1 MQTVQPPIVRSAAS
15 PATRRSLCP
24 TWAIAL
30 TICSTV
36 LLGLMRL
43 PEPLWGDQ
51 ALFLV
56 GGQAIRDGALLYRDF
71 WDLKQPGIYGLYA
84 LAGSLFGF
92 NGIGAHLVDLVWMGT
107 LALVLRSTLKTQF
120 NRSSIADLLPW
131 LCVGTYF
138 AVIDSRQQMQ
148 VESLVGLPIY
158 LAIWCNLQAA
168 QQPAKRW
175 RWLMLSGIAGGVV
188 VLFKLIYLPL
198 LCALWLT
205 YLLDQLR
212 RSRALPWG
220 TLGQTAARPMARI
233 LWQTTWPLTIG
244 LMLPLLPVIG
254 YWAATQMLD
263 LAWYTQL
270 QHPAKMMQGL
280 PAKPIKVLIR
290 AMGWAVVRFF
300 PIVLL
305 ASYALTQ
312 MRHRLNLLTT
322 QLIVWLGLGLAMI
335 VAQGQSWWT
344 YHLLLLLVPVSIL
357 AADGLDRL
365 LAANRGLK
373 RILARRLALFCVSWL
388 VLLNLWAIG
397 DMGQI
402 MARSGL
408 PLTPTSQLQY
418 QLHKSSIYR
427 EVAAEVAFLQEPGAR
442 PGDIYVMGN
451 PLFHLLSDRRQAVPL
466 IGWIPEML
474 LPEQWQQLAQQ
485 LTLAQPNYLY
495 TTDAEV
501 SFMGPIFTQF
511 LQQHYTPVRHSA
523 IGTWHELKPSAIGHN
538 YGNSTN

>member
-1 MQTVQPPIVRSAAS
+1 MQTVQPPIVRAAAS

-24 TWAIAL
+24 SWAIAL
-30 TICSTV
+30 TIGSTV

-56 GGQAIRDGALLYRDF
+56 GGQAMRDGALLYRDF

-92 NGIGAHLVDLVWMGT
+92 SSVGAHLVDLVWMGT

-120 NRSSIADLLPW
+120 KRSGIADLLPW

-158 LAIWCNLQAA
+158 LAIWCNIQAA
-168 QQPAKRW
+168 QQPEKRW

-205 YLLDQLR
+205 YLLDQWR
-212 RSRALPWG
+212 RSRSLPWG
-220 TLGQTAARPMARI
+220 SLGQTAVGPMARI
-233 LWQTTWPLTIG
+233 LWQTTWPLAIG

-254 YWAATQMLD
+254 YWAANQMLD

-280 PAKPIKVLIR
+280 PAKPLKVLIV

-305 ASYALTQ
+305 AGYALTQ

-344 YHLLLLLVPVSIL
+344 YHFLLLLVPVSIL
-357 AADGLDRL
+357 AACGLDRL
-365 LAANRGLK
+365 LAVRRGLK
-373 RILARRLALFCVSWL
+373 QRLARRMALFCVSWL

-402 MARSGL
+402 MARSAL
-408 PLTPTSQLQY
+408 PVTPASQLQY
-418 QLHKSSIYR
+418 QLQKSSIYR
-427 EVAAEVAFLQEPGAR
+427 EVAAEVAFLREPGAR
-442 PGDIYVMGN
+442 PGAIYVMGN
-451 PLFHLLSDRRQAVPL
+451 PLFHLLSDRQQAVPL

-474 LPEQWQQLAQQ
+474 LPEQWQQLTQQ
-485 LTLAQPNYLY
+485 LTVAQPNYLY
-495 TTDAEV
+495 TTTAEAH
-501 SFMGPIFTQF
+501 FMGPTLTQF
-511 LQQHYTPVRHSA
+511 LQQHYQPLRQSA
-523 IGTWHELKPSAIGHN
+523 IGTWYELKPSAVGQN
-538 YGNSTN
+538 YGNPTS